1 MRCDAIKVL
10 FLAAEADPLVKVGG
24 LGDVAGSLPRALQQL
39 TAEEAGDG
47 KIEVRLVLPYH
58 SAVKKTMPN
67 PAFLFDFDIPV
78 KDGNLTASVFFV
90 EVNGIRTYLISGPPI
105 PEEGPVYSAD
115 PAIDDPKYIFFSLA
129 ALKLVKQL
137 DWQPDILHAND
148 WHTALSIYG
157 LKARRKYDP
166 FFRKVKTVL
175 TIHNLPFMGAGG
187 EAAFDYF
194 NIPPSTHPLLPW
206 WAHKVPLPL
215 GLQTADR
222 IVAVSPSYA
231 KEIVTPEYGCGLD
244 VFLKAR
250 RKSIRGI
257 LNGLD
262 QDNWDPARDTIIP
275 VNYSLNTLACRQA
288 NKEALA
294 CDFDLNNDP
303 AVPLIILISRMDPQK
318 GVDLAVEGLRQTLDM
333 PWQAIFLGSGDPQL
347 ETACQQL
354 ANEFP
359 ERVKAVI
366 KFDTALSRRLYAG
379 ADILLMPSRY
389 EPCGLAQMMAMRYGC
404 VPLARAT
411 GGLLDTIR
419 DEQTFMDEGTGF
431 LFQPATAGALAET
444 LHQAL
449 RVFND
454 RGRWCGIQER
464 GMKQDFSWERSAF
477 EYAKI
482 YHDLLEVKL

>member
-24 LGDVAGSLPRALQQL
+24 LGDVAGSLPRALQHL

-47 KIEVRLVLPYH
+47 EIEVRLVLPYH
-58 SAVKKTMPN
+58 SAVKKKMPD
-67 PAFLFDFDIPV
+67 PAFLFDLKIPV
-78 KDGNLTASVFFV
+78 QDGYLTASIFFV

-115 PAIDDPKYIFFSLA
+115 PLIDGPKFIFFSLA
-129 ALKLVKQL
+129 ALKLTKQL
-137 DWQPDILHAND
+137 DWQPDILHCND

-166 FFRKVKTVL
+166 FFRQVKTVL
-175 TIHNLPFMGAGG
+175 TIHNLPFMGAGS

-194 NIPPSTHPLLPW
+194 KIPPSTNPLLPS
-206 WAHKVPLPL
+206 WARKVPMPL

-231 KEIVTPEYGCGLD
+231 GEIVTPEYGCGLD
-244 VFLKAR
+244 GFLKSR
-250 RKSIRGI
+250 QKSIYGI
-257 LNGLD
+257 VNGLD
-262 QDNWDPARDTIIP
+262 QDKWDPARDSVIAA
-275 VNYSLNTLACRQA
+275 NYSLNTLGCRQS

-294 CDFDLNNDP
+294 CDFSLRKDP
-303 AVPLIILISRMDPQK
+303 SIPLLILISRMDPQK
-318 GVDLAVEGLRQTLDM
+318 GIDLAVEGLRQSAHL
-333 PWQAIFLGSGDPQL
+333 PWQAILLGSGDPQL
-347 ETACQQL
+347 ENACQQL
-354 ANEFP
+354 ANDFP
-359 ERVKAVI
+359 DRVRAII

-389 EPCGLAQMMAMRYGC
+389 EPCGLAQMMAMHYGC

-411 GGLLDTIR
+411 GGLQDTIR
-419 DEQTFMDEGTGF
+419 DEKTFMDEGTGF
-431 LFQPATAGALAET
+431 LFQQASAGAFAEA
-444 LHQAL
+444 LHYAL
-449 RVFND
+449 RIFPD
-454 RGRWCGIQER
+454 QRRWCGIQER
-464 GMKQDFSWERSAF
+464 GMKQDFSWERSAL